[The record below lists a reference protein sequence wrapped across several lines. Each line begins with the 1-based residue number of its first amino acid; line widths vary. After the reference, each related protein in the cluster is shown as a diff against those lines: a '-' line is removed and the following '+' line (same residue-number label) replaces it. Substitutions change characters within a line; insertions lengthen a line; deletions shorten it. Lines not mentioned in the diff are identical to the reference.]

1 MLAPSSSRRFRLP
14 AVAALVAF
22 AALVAAG
29 CTVPG
34 SSRLQGPPEQL
45 PPSLHYVTADVF
57 GFTLYDTAEADLD
70 ELELPGGRD
79 EWIGDS
85 AGVAIRELQLDAD
98 EPPATLTFADVE
110 DPDALRRALKSAG
123 WIVAEDTG
131 QEGPPT
137 EWERRSGTRRAM
149 ATYDDALIMAQSRE
163 ELERWVRMADEYA
176 VPERRAMSEYA
187 VEARDLVPQ
196 SFVFRF
202 DLLRT
207 QLRRPFQHDPAL
219 LEFARWATD
228 SNMLVALRDGW
239 IGIAPPQGR
248 SREGVR
254 IVGASEWVPDLA
266 PGIELKPA
274 SRDTL
279 DELAPGLHWAVALHD
294 PGQYLR
300 ELVRAITIGAGQYAT
315 GQDVAEG
322 EKVELLPVLDDLEG
336 QAAIGGSG
344 RYVEAFVEGGDAG
357 ALQQVFETAGLDGSV
372 EADDGAVRVE
382 IGRRPSASGDR
393 IAREFVAGDAA
404 GRPPRPPVAWLW
416 KAGGSCVGPAAGWV
430 TFDGTD
436 ELRLSMAVDPA
447 GAGEACPGGLAGATL
462 ESLGVR
468 LLTQQPRPSPMKR

>member
-1 MLAPSSSRRFRLP
+1 MLASSSSRRFRLL
-14 AVAALVAF
+14 AVAALGAF

-57 GFTLYDTAEADLD
+57 GFTLFDTANADLD
-70 ELELPGGRD
+70 ELELPDDRD

-110 DPDALRRALKSAG
+110 DPDALRRALESAG

-131 QEGPPT
+131 QEGLPT
-137 EWERRSGTRRAM
+137 QWERRSGLRRAM

-239 IGIAPPQGR
+239 VGIAPPQGG

-266 PGIELKPA
+266 AGIELKPA

-279 DELAPGLHWAVALHD
+279 DELRPDLRWAVALHD
-294 PGQYLR
+294 PGQHLR

-315 GQDVAEG
+315 GQDTAER
-322 EKVELLPVLDDLEG
+322 EKVELLPVLDDLDG

-357 ALQQVFETAGLDGSV
+357 DLQQVFETAGLDGSV

-393 IAREFVAGDAA
+393 IARRFVAGDAA
-404 GRPPRPPVAWLW
+404 GSPPRPPVAWLW

-436 ELRLSMAVDPA
+436 ELRLSIAVDPA
-447 GAGEACPGGLAGATL
+447 AAGEACPDGLAKATL

-468 LLTQQPRPSPMKR
+468 LLTEQPRPSPMKR